1 MDVEL
6 RDTIEKEVHSAV
18 LSTQNQLLN
27 SLTSLIDAKL
37 DGFQR
42 NIQENQKVLSES
54 QLAKIDENITD
65 TFKFKKMG
73 NEEQYKHNQKVF
85 AKMREIRNQVE
96 TGNVSQEN
104 ISEARKKIVEGMDL
118 IKNRQKLIKLAD
130 S

>member
-6 RDTIEKEVHSAV
+6 RDSIEKEVHSAV
-18 LSTQNQLLN
+18 QSTHNQLLN

-65 TFKFKKMG
+65 TLKFKKRG
-73 NEEQYKHNQKVF
+73 NEESTSTITKC
-85 AKMREIRNQVE
+85 
-96 TGNVSQEN
+96 S
-104 ISEARKKIVEGMDL
+104 
-118 IKNRQKLIKLAD
+118 
-130 S
+130 